1 MIYMFYMLIFIL
13 KVKINEKYYY
23 KRKSKQTS

>member
-1 MIYMFYMLIFIL
+1 MNYMFYMLIFIL
-13 KVKINEKYYY
+13 KVKNNEKYYC

>member
-1 MIYMFYMLIFIL
+1 MNYMFYMLIFII
-13 KVKINEKYYY
+13 KVKNNEKYYY